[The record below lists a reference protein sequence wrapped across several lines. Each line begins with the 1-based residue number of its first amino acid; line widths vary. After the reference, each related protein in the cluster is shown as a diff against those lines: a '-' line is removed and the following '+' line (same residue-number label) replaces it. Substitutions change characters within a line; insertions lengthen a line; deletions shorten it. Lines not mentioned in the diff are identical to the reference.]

1 MCTRPRHLEGK
12 ELGFE
17 QSSCRKPTLHL
28 PQFRSVQMKQHSV
41 AIGHWEHWSRKTV
54 FSWMP
59 NFLQECWRV
68 SLPTP
73 LLEILCFPDPCTPDT
88 VVRSTYLLQPYRQS
102 GNSAHYHPPGLGA
115 VQTMCLISM
124 ARRPHSQ
131 RRKMWGPVFW
141 LLHTYYPNLIKIPL
155 CFILLH

>member
-73 LLEILCFPDPCTPDT
+73 LFGNTLLSWPLYSWHCGKVNLPPSALQAEWEQRPLPSPWSWSSTDNVPDLYGEKTPQPKKKNVGSSFLVATYILP
-88 VVRSTYLLQPYRQS
+88 
-102 GNSAHYHPPGLGA
+102 
-115 VQTMCLISM
+115 
-124 ARRPHSQ
+124 
-131 RRKMWGPVFW
+131 
-141 LLHTYYPNLIKIPL
+141 
-155 CFILLH
+155 